1 MIEPLALRGQPKT
14 AADAAAL
21 ARYDRFAKLP
31 IILAAVLPLILTSDP
46 GTWVG
51 LVVDIGSWV
60 VFLVDFVVHERRLTH
75 YLGTRLGKFDLLVV
89 ILTAPWFLLP
99 GAHAGGFVVVLRLA
113 RLVRLLIASR
123 GAERLFERLGGV
135 VVVALAVVFVGASVA
150 YYAEHPTNPEFKTY
164 GDSLWWA
171 IVTLTTVGYGDIVPE
186 TAGGRWAGVFIM
198 VTGVAVLG
206 LLAGTL
212 ASFFR
217 IGSDADARADAAPP
231 PPAAEAS
238 VPPVVDVAA
247 ADGGDEAHVLREL
260 AAVRTQAHLV
270 GRAHRHVVGHSAG
283 RHRRL
288 TAGDR

>member
-1 MIEPLALRGQPKT
+1 MDTMVIQPLTPRGQPKT

-21 ARYDRFAKLP
+21 ERYDGVARLP

-51 LVVDIGSWV
+51 LVVDLASWV
-60 VFLVDFVVHERRLTH
+60 VFLIDFIVHQRRLTN

-123 GAERLFERLGGV
+123 GAKRLFERLGGV
-135 VVVALAVVFVGASVA
+135 VAVALAVVLVGASVA

-186 TAGGRWAGVFIM
+186 TSGGRWAGVFIM

-217 IGSDADARADAAPP
+217 VGSDADAVADAALTPRAAGASAPP
-231 PPAAEAS
+231 TA
-238 VPPVVDVAA
+238 DVAA
-247 ADGGDEAHVLREL
+247 ADVGDEAQVLREL
-260 AAVRTQAHLV
+260 AALRTQVTLLDERIATLLATQP
-270 GRAHRHVVGHSAG
+270 GGTGS
-283 RHRRL
+283 
-288 TAGDR
+288 